1 MTPDILCL
9 TGCDES
15 FAPLADIS
23 VRSLRHYCQRHGF
36 SLTFQPLAEGDRSA
50 SWGKIPLIQG
60 AFQKGAEFVWW
71 VDADALVVDP
81 SRSIREVIE
90 PGKDCYFVQHD
101 DGRRSNPNAGIMLLR
116 NSPWMMDFL
125 QRVWD
130 LEVYVD
136 HKWWENA
143 AIIHLLSRDSFADEG
158 ITDDRDRVDDTYV
171 KWLDPAWNSI
181 PYVQH
186 GRFASPHPIIN
197 HYASLPFKYRLASMH
212 RDFQRSPAGREASA
226 STPTWFQQWRRLRR
240 MRRFEEQ
247 G

>member
-1 MTPDILCL
+1 MTHEILCL
-9 TGCDES
+9 TGCDEG

-23 VRSLRHYCQRHGF
+23 VRSLRHYCQRHGL
-36 SLTFQPLAEGDRSA
+36 SLTFQPLAGSDRPA
-50 SWGKIPLIQG
+50 SWGKIPLIQR
-60 AFQKGAEFVWW
+60 AFRQGAEFVWW

-90 PGKDCYFVQHD
+90 PGKDFYLVQHD
-101 DGRRSNPNAGIMLLR
+101 DGRRAYPNAGIMLLR

-125 QRVWD
+125 QRIWEM
-130 LEVYVD
+130 EVYVD

-143 AIIHLLSRDSFADEG
+143 AIIHLLLRESFANEG
-158 ITDDRDRVDDTYV
+158 ITDDRDTVEDTSI
-171 KWLDPAWNSI
+171 KWLDLAWNSI

-197 HYASLPFKYRLASMH
+197 HHASVPFKYRLVSMQ
-212 RDFQRSPAGREASA
+212 RDFRHSPAGQEASA
-226 STPTWFQQWRRLRR
+226 STLTWFQQWRRLRR
-240 MRRFEEQ
+240 MRRFGEQ